1 MRPGDRV
8 REREGLRKIA
18 RERGER
24 DRRFFRRM
32 DGWTWTI
39 SKGLRP
45 GDGERGICV
54 EGEKR
59 SFEELDADGYCVM
72 KVQINVLS

>member
-1 MRPGDRV
+1 
-8 REREGLRKIA
+8 
-18 RERGER
+18 
-24 DRRFFRRM
+24 M